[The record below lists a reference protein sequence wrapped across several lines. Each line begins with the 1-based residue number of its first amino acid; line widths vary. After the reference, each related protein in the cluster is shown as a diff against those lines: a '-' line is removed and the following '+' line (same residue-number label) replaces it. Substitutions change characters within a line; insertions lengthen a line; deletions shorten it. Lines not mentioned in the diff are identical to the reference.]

1 MYSQFDLNWDKKSAK
16 KCLQIIKKE
25 YSGLSPYIVHVHIT
39 VKTLNSNYAI
49 ERAKTR
55 GKT

>member
-25 YSGLSPYIVHVHIT
+25 YAGLSRYIVHVHIT
-39 VKTLNSNYAI
+39 LKTLNSNY
-49 ERAKTR
+49 ELKEQRLR
-55 GKT
+55 

>member
-16 KCLQIIKKE
+16 KCLQRKKE
-25 YSGLSPYIVHVHIT
+25 YAGLSPYIVHVHIT